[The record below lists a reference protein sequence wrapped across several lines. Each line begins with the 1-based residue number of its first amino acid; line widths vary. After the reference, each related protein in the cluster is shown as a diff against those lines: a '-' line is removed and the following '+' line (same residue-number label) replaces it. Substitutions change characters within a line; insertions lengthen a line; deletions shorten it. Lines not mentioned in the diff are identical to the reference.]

1 MPRNTNYLLI
11 PMLLLLFGIA
21 RKINAQRQ
29 RRTRFNVLAI
39 VPVPIAAFAALLYIF
54 LTQSSCGG
62 GGTSGGTIGTQA
74 GTYTISVTATS
85 TSNSAI
91 THTTSLTL
99 VVQ

>member
-1 MPRNTNYLLI
+1 MPRNTNYLLL

-29 RRTRFNVLAI
+29 RRTQFNVLAI
-39 VPVPIAAFAALLYIF
+39 VPVPITAFAALLCIF

-62 GGTSGGTIGTQA
+62 GGTSGGTTGTQA

-85 TSNSAI
+85 TSS
-91 THTTSLTL
+91 THTTNLTL